1 LFLQFTGN
9 AAFIKTKHPT
19 ENSKMSQGLYFFCLA
34 RLSRL
39 PATIKGTGL
48 DGQSSIELACYQDLA
63 AVVSAVPLADFCG
76 PEAEA
81 RLQDLTWI
89 GPRVIRHQEVVAQVM
104 QHSPVLPARF
114 GTIFVSRENLIA
126 VLRRHHDAI
135 EAFLRRIANQEEWAL
150 KGMLDQTGAKA
161 NLFSL
166 KVAQEAYRLE
176 DLSPGKRYF
185 QEQRLRASCDQDLR
199 RWLQDVC
206 GKLWADLKDYAAEVK
221 ERRLLSREASG
232 SDLDMAWNWAFMVPQ
247 VEVPAFLA
255 RVRQANNQYAPHGLT
270 LECTGPWPPYS
281 FTPALDLE
289 PEI

>member
-1 LFLQFTGN
+1 
-9 AAFIKTKHPT
+9 
-19 ENSKMSQGLYFFCLA
+19 MSQGLYLFCLA

-39 PATIKGTGL
+39 PAAIKGTGL
-48 DGQSSIELACYQDLA
+48 DGQSPFEVASYQDLA
-63 AVVSAVPLADFCG
+63 AVVSVVPLADFCG
-76 PEAEA
+76 AEAEA
-81 RLQDLTWI
+81 RLQDLAWI

-166 KVAQEAYRLE
+166 KLAQEADRLE

-185 QEQRLRASCDQDLR
+185 QEQRLRAACDQDLR

-206 GKLWADLKDYAAEVK
+206 GKLWTDLQDYAAEVK

-232 SDLDMAWNWAFMVPQ
+232 SDLDMVWNWAVMVPQ
-247 VEVPAFLA
+247 AEVPAFLA
-255 RVRQANNQYAPHGLT
+255 RVRQANAQYAPCGLS

-289 PEI
+289 SDT